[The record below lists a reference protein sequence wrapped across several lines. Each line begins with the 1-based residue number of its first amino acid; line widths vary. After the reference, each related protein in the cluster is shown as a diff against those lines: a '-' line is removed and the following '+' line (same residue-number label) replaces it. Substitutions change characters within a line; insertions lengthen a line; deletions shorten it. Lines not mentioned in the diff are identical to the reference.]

1 MNLIHIRPASVF
13 AAAALA
19 LTGCVD
25 VEQGAAAAK
34 ADSAAA
40 AVPGIA
46 ADSAG
51 GLVGAATGST
61 GASPVF
67 VPQSAAPAQPP
78 ADSVV
83 AAPKAGPAPQVPP
96 VPPVPEAVKGAVGN
110 VAVSDYRLTMDRIR
124 QMRQAGLNLAALQR
138 ERPDLAKSMQM
149 EGPPD
154 PNRVHERLNSVPE
167 AKAAVERAG
176 LSTRDYA
183 LGMGALMQG
192 MIVHRM
198 RKAGMNPPM
207 QADPENL
214 EFIAEHETEIMQLLS
229 SAAAEAGATLPTRP

>member
-1 MNLIHIRPASVF
+1 MNLIHTRHASVF

-19 LTGCVD
+19 LGACVD
-25 VEQGAAAAK
+25 VEQGAAAPK
-34 ADSAAA
+34 SDSAAA
-40 AVPGIA
+40 APVPTIA

-78 ADSVV
+78 ADSAV
-83 AAPKAGPAPQVPP
+83 AAPRAPTAAPAPSI
-96 VPPVPEAVKGAVGN
+96 PEVVKGPVST
-110 VAVSDYRLTMDRIR
+110 VAISDYRLTMDRIR

-198 RKAGMNPPM
+198 RKAGMNPPV
-207 QADPENL
+207 QANPENL
-214 EFIAEHETEIMQLLS
+214 EFIAAHETEIMQLLS
-229 SAAAEAGATLPTRP
+229 SAAAEAGAPLPPRP

>member
-1 MNLIHIRPASVF
+1 M
-13 AAAALA
+13 
-19 LTGCVD
+19 
-25 VEQGAAAAK
+25 
-34 ADSAAA
+34 
-40 AVPGIA
+40 
-46 ADSAG
+46 
-51 GLVGAATGST
+51 ST
-61 GASPVF
+61 M
-67 VPQSAAPAQPP
+67 
-78 ADSVV
+78 
-83 AAPKAGPAPQVPP
+83 
-96 VPPVPEAVKGAVGN
+96 
-110 VAVSDYRLTMDRIR
+110 AVSDYPLTMDRIR

-214 EFIAEHETEIMQLLS
+214 EFIAAHETEIMQLLS
-229 SAAAEAGATLPTRP
+229 SAAAEAGATLPPRP